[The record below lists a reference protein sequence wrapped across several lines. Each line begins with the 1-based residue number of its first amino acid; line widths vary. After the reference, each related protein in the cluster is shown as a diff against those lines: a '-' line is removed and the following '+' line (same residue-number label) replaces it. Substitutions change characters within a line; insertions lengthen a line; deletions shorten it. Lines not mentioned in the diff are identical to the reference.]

1 MQVRNENSGKGDMR
15 VKTRQDS
22 TASQG
27 HKLGPARSS
36 KLKPQLCWNILWG
49 GQNVEA
55 LVSER
60 LNIE

>member
-36 KLKPQLCWNILWG
+36 KLKPQLCWIILWG
-49 GQNVEA
+49 HIGEDKT
-55 LVSER
+55 LR
-60 LNIE
+60 HWFLKD